1 MIATEKD
8 AASLI
13 CPFIRARSVASNNRQ
28 LDRNIRCV
36 GSRCMSWRWW
46 NEPGDASKRTGYC
59 GACGKP

>member
-13 CPFIRARSVASNNRQ
+13 CPFIRARPEAGNNRQ
-28 LDRNIRCV
+28 LDCNIRCV

-46 NEPGDASKRTGYC
+46 NDPSDQAKHKGYC